1 MSKLFQESLF
11 LQIYD
16 VMHYT
21 VIVMVM
27 MNDMSKEENMSSEVH
42 RGRVLTILT
51 CIFVLGVITELSMI
65 ISIRSL
71 IHSQD
76 KDRFGKYSE
85 NSITVV

>member
-1 MSKLFQESLF
+1 
-11 LQIYD
+11 
-16 VMHYT
+16 
-21 VIVMVM
+21 MVM
-27 MNDMSKEENMSSEVH
+27 MNDKEENMSSEVR

-71 IHSQD
+71 TNSQD

-85 NSITVV
+85 NSIAAAQDIC